1 MINVGPTKE
10 GTIAPI
16 YQERLLEVG
25 EWLAVNGEAIY
36 ESDAWTVQNDT
47 VTPGVWYTANSPN
60 VYAIVLNWPEDNTLY
75 LGSVV
80 QLLSNADKTLSLLGN
95 DNDILSVRNI
105 KKKVYLTFQ
114 YYFLF

>member
-25 EWLAVNGEAIY
+25 EWLGVNGEAIY
-36 ESDAWTVQNDT
+36 ESDAWTAQNDT
-47 VTPGVWYTANSPN
+47 VTPGVWYTAKSPI
-60 VYAIVLNWPEDNTLY
+60 VYATVLNWPENNTLY

-80 QLLSNADKTLSLLGN
+80 QLLSNADLTLTLLGN
-95 DNDILSVRNI
+95 EDEPLPV
-105 KKKVYLTFQ
+105 
-114 YYFLF
+114 